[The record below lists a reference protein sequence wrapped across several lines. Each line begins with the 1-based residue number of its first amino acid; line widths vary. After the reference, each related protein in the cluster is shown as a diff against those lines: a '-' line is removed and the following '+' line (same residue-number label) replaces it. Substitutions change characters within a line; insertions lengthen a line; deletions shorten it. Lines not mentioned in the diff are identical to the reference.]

1 MFNNCFHT
9 LLMIHLSF
17 QIFFFLQTSYLRVVS
32 GAHDNLESVSKL

>member
-17 QIFFFLQTSYLRVVS
+17 LFYFIFTNQLLRVVS